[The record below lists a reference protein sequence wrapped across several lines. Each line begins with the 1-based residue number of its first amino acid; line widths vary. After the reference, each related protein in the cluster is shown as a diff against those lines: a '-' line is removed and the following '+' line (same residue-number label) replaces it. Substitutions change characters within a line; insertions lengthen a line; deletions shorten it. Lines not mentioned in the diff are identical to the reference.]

1 MQCFSLHVEF
11 FIFFATDTKV
21 RLNQA
26 VFLNILFISNNVF
39 YIFDNF
45 LLFYDVVT
53 RRSTVAKI
61 VQNRTKS

>member
-11 FIFFATDTKV
+11 FIFSTDTKV

>member
-1 MQCFSLHVEF
+1 M
-11 FIFFATDTKV
+11 

-26 VFLNILFISNNVF
+26 VFLNILFISNNIF

-53 RRSTVAKI
+53 RRSTVAKN